1 MKQKSIAPLV
11 FLRDNRKASRE
22 EMHEHFG
29 SDGIFLFDLFQARYS
44 QVRKQ
49 KDGIKTNTKREMVI
63 DQMIDEVLSGS
74 IKNPMKDY
82 KRKENITKILITLG
96 AILSAIGVFVF
107 GGALLIL
114 LPPIWIIVILLLW
127 IIKKT

>member
-1 MKQKSIAPLV
+1 
-11 FLRDNRKASRE
+11 
-22 EMHEHFG
+22 
-29 SDGIFLFDLFQARYS
+29 
-44 QVRKQ
+44 
-49 KDGIKTNTKREMVI
+49 MVI

-127 IIKKT
+127 IIKKA